1 MLKQFITKRTITS
14 IHKNINILGMDNN
27 AGGKIIKNMTENI
40 SPFSQQLLNIQ
51 ALSVDYGKLTT
62 FLPFKQEFTGNP
74 KIPSIHGGIIASLLD
89 HTSGF
94 AAWTTLPDT
103 KHVLSTINI
112 NVNYLLPAPCS
123 GLIAE
128 GSLIHAGNKII
139 TADAKIYTE
148 KEPEKL
154 FAISRATFH
163 INKIPEGVNINDWIL
178 K

>member
-1 MLKQFITKRTITS
+1 MLKQLIPKRTITS
-14 IHKNINILGMDNN
+14 IHKNINILGLDNN
-27 AGGKIIKNMTENI
+27 TGGKIVKNMTENI
-40 SPFSQQLLNIQ
+40 SPFSQQLLDIQ
-51 ALSVDYGKLTT
+51 VISVDYGKLTT
-62 FLPFKQEFTGNP
+62 FLPFKPEFTGNP

-94 AAWTTLPDT
+94 AAWSTLPDT

-112 NVNYLLPAPCS
+112 NVNYLLPAPCV

-148 KEPEKL
+148 EEPEKL
-154 FAISRATFH
+154 LAISRATFH
-163 INKIPEGVNINDWIL
+163 INKIPKGTNIDNWL
-178 K
+178 S